1 VLASIFTL
9 LFATPDVLKQSFRE
23 ADVYQAF
30 VDTISDE
37 LAQQTQTDSSFDV
50 PQEEMRHAID
60 QAVSAE
66 NVQTQAEQ
74 AVDGIYAWL
83 DGATEQPEFVIDFG
97 PAREQFAEEIASY
110 ATERLQ
116 ALPTCTSLDQLQEE
130 IDPLTVECLPA
141 GFDPTEETSTYADEL
156 LASDEFIP
164 DVQLTSAE
172 LLENIEDPDGKMSTI
187 PDGFQWLIRSVW
199 IMATVIFVL
208 SLGLFALASSKRVGI
223 RRVGIQFF
231 VAGLWLGFSTLIVWF
246 LQDGLF
252 RNNLMASELQ
262 NALMRVGELL
272 VSEILLIMAVG
283 AGLYVFIGLVL
294 RFVLTRMFHEKIIN
308 NVTPDPGDK

>member
-1 VLASIFTL
+1 
-9 LFATPDVLKQSFRE
+9 
-23 ADVYQAF
+23 
-30 VDTISDE
+30 
-37 LAQQTQTDSSFDV
+37 
-50 PQEEMRHAID
+50 
-60 QAVSAE
+60 
-66 NVQTQAEQ
+66 
-74 AVDGIYAWL
+74 
-83 DGATEQPEFVIDFG
+83 
-97 PAREQFAEEIASY
+97 
-110 ATERLQ
+110 
-116 ALPTCTSLDQLQEE
+116 
-130 IDPLTVECLPA
+130 
-141 GFDPTEETSTYADEL
+141 
-156 LASDEFIP
+156 
-164 DVQLTSAE
+164 